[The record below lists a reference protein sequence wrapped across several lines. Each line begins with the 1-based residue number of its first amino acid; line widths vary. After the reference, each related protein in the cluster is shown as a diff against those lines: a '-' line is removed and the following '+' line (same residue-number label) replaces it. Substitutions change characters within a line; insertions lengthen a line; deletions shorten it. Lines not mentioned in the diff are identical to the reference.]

1 MNRYFFGFLVTV
13 GLVILLIVLIFS
25 GGSSK
30 KPSSVPHP
38 QKLSPY
44 ATTDAFV
51 RMTIDGPVTAPQDHK
66 ITRVTV
72 NNKIIRFEKL
82 VGYDGQVVDTHTF
95 ANTLNSYTVF
105 LRSLTRMGY
114 LKGVDDET
122 LKDSSGYCPAGN
134 TYNFDLNKDN
144 KAITHY
150 WASNCG
156 GTKTYLGNLNSTVA
170 LFEAQIPDYDTLS
183 ADSILP
189 Q

>member
-1 MNRYFFGFLVTV
+1 MNRYFFGFLVTI

-30 KPSSVPHP
+30 KPSSVP

-66 ITRVTV
+66 VIRVTV
-72 NNKIIRFEKL
+72 NNSIIRFEKL
-82 VGYDGQVVDTHTF
+82 VGYDGHVVDTHTF
-95 ANTLNSYTVF
+95 ANTVNSYTVF
-105 LRSLTRMGY
+105 LRSLTKMGY
-114 LKGVDDET
+114 LKGVDDAA

-144 KAITHY
+144 KTITHY

-156 GTKTYLGNLNSTVA
+156 GIKTYLGNLSSTVA

-183 ADSILP
+183 ADSIVV